1 MGASLL
7 ALAKS
12 ILNLL
17 INLLLKDSQLT
28 PPFWYVFMSANHHK
42 RLRKYQPGVEI

>member
-7 ALAKS
+7 VLAKS

-28 PPFWYVFMSANHHK
+28 PPFRYVFISANHHK
-42 RLRKYQPGVEI
+42 RFREYQSGVEI